1 MRVIAVFLMR
11 RVDVDEL
18 FALRHN
24 FRMKSSLDAGPVSD
38 ESRTTGSFSRGCMY
52 LLTRR
57 FAVSWLV
64 LVAWSLFMWGTGSMT
79 LFHTYWP
86 VSLTM
91 TLGSFVAGA
100 TAEGGGA
107 VAFPVFTKVLHIP
120 SDTARDF
127 ALAIQSVGM
136 TCGGL
141 IIIRSGYAWLP
152 HVFGWTLA
160 GAAVTLIPSLLWLAP
175 LVPPPY
181 PKIVF
186 TLFTLCFGYFLRNA
200 NRRKR
205 NIQNNIDIPP
215 GRRWFGFFLTGA
227 LGGLI
232 SSLVGSGADVLLF
245 VVLCLRYDI
254 DERIGTRTTVI
265 LMASVSTIGFLFRL
279 LSGTLAPGVLPMWL
293 CSAPIVAFGAPLGA
307 AFCSWQ
313 ARENVVRFLLVLIGI
328 EFVSTLLL
336 VPFDRAAV
344 CFSLLFVAVALTCM
358 RFLKKGCTDLP
369 GGG

>member
-1 MRVIAVFLMR
+1 MTIFSRRFLFSWVVLACWLVFMLRTGCMS
-11 RVDVDEL
+11 L
-18 FALRHN
+18 FATH
-24 FRMKSSLDAGPVSD
+24 
-38 ESRTTGSFSRGCMY
+38 
-52 LLTRR
+52 
-57 FAVSWLV
+57 
-64 LVAWSLFMWGTGSMT
+64 
-79 LFHTYWP
+79 WP

-91 TLGSFVAGA
+91 TAGSFIAGA

-107 VAFPVFTKVLHIP
+107 VAFPVFTKLLHIP

-136 TCGGL
+136 TCGAL

-152 HVFGWTLA
+152 RVFGWAFA
-160 GAAVTLIPSLLWLAP
+160 GAAVTLIPGLVWLAP

-186 TLFTLCFGYFLRNA
+186 TLFTLCFGYFLWNA
-200 NRRKR
+200 NRRDR
-205 NIQNNIDIPP
+205 NILSSVDIPR
-215 GRRWFGFFLTGA
+215 GRRWLGFFLTGA

-254 DERIGTRTTVI
+254 DERIGTRTTVV
-265 LMASVSTIGFLFRL
+265 LMASISTIGFLFRL
-279 LSGTLAPGVLPMWL
+279 VSGTLAPGVLPMWL
-293 CSAPIVAFGAPLGA
+293 CAAPIVAFGAPLGA

-313 ARENVVRFLLVLIGI
+313 ARENVVRFLLVLIGV

-336 VPFDRAAV
+336 VPFDLQAV
-344 CFSLLFVAVALTCM
+344 CFSILFVAVSLTCM
-358 RFLKKGCTDLP
+358 RLLKKRVTPLP
-369 GGG
+369 LAGLSKTE

>member
-1 MRVIAVFLMR
+1 
-11 RVDVDEL
+11 
-18 FALRHN
+18 
-24 FRMKSSLDAGPVSD
+24 MKSFLRAGPVS
-38 ESRTTGSFSRGCMY
+38 EKPRTPDTRGQ
-52 LLTRR
+52 LLTNVFSRR
-57 FAVSWLV
+57 FAISWLV
-64 LVAWSLFMWGTGSMT
+64 LVVWSLFMWGTGSMA
-79 LFHTYWP
+79 LFRTYWP

-91 TLGSFVAGA
+91 TLGSFVSGA

-107 VAFPVFTKVLHIP
+107 VAFPVFTKLLHIP

-152 HVFGWTLA
+152 HVFGWALA
-160 GAAVTLIPSLLWLAP
+160 GAATTLIPGFLWLAP
-175 LVPPPY
+175 QVPPPY
-181 PKIVF
+181 PKIIF
-186 TLFTLCFGYFLRNA
+186 TLFTLCFGYFLWNA

-215 GRRWFGFFLTGA
+215 GRRLFGFFLTGA

-245 VVLCLRYDI
+245 VVLCLRYDV
-254 DERIGTRTTVI
+254 DERVGTRTTVI

-279 LSGTLAPGVLPMWL
+279 LSGTLAPDVLPMWL
-293 CSAPIVAFGAPLGA
+293 CAAPIVAFGAPLGA
-307 AFCSWQ
+307 AFCSGQ
-313 ARENVVRFLLVLIGI
+313 ARENVVRFLLALIGI

-336 VPFDRAAV
+336 VPFDRTAV
-344 CFSLLFVAVALTCM
+344 CFSLLFVTVALTCM
-358 RFLKKGCTDLP
+358 RLLKKRCADLP
-369 GGG
+369 EGG